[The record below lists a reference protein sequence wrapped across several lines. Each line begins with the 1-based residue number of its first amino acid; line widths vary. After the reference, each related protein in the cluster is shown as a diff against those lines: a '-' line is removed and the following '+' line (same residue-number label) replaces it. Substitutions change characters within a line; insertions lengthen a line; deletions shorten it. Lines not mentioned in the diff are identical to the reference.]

1 MEHANHSSFFLRFP
15 SSTARYSDL
24 QGGSYSLNEAS
35 CRRFAPSY
43 SPSGRPISD
52 TRFPPPRL
60 SPLASSPLRLS
71 PLASRLLSSLIAHLR
86 WSSLLLATCLDIY
99 LRCHHSLIRD
109 VAVKIQRTSI
119 AQGDMRSGGNIL
131 RSALRSIA
139 TNKIYKI
146 SARSARS
153 YILLTSRLSPYRL

>member
-1 MEHANHSSFFLRFP
+1 MQIIPHFFFVFPLPQPATPIFKEDPIASMRHPVGALRRP
-15 SSTARYSDL
+15 IAL
-24 QGGSYSLNEAS
+24 QGVLY
-35 CRRFAPSY
+35 
-43 SPSGRPISD
+43 PIPDSH
-52 TRFPPPRL
+52 L
-60 SPLASSPLRLS
+60 
-71 PLASRLLSSLIAHLR
+71 LASRLLSSLIAHLR

-153 YILLTSRLSPYRL
+153 YILITSRLSPYRL